1 MGKPVNIASTSHA
14 QQAELAALLGG
25 PRGTVVADA
34 NGELMEANA
43 RIEALETANNE
54 GAATVAGLN
63 ARIEAL
69 ETELAAEREAHAKTQ
84 AALAAAT
91 SAPTGE

>member
-14 QQAELAALLGG
+14 QQAELATLLGG
-25 PRGTVVADA
+25 GRGMAVADT
-34 NGELMEANA
+34 NGELIEANA
-43 RIEALETANNE
+43 RIEALES
-54 GAATVAGLN
+54 
-63 ARIEAL
+63 
-69 ETELAAEREAHAKTQ
+69 ELAAEREAHAKTQ

>member
-25 PRGTVVADA
+25 PRSAVSVQASD
-34 NGELMEANA
+34 ELQA

-63 ARIEAL
+63 AQIEAL
-69 ETELAAEREAHAKTQ
+69 ESELAAEREAHAKTQ
-84 AALAAAT
+84 AALTAAT
-91 SAPTGE
+91 SASGE

>member
-14 QQAELAALLGG
+14 QQAEMAALLGGG
-25 PRGTVVADA
+25 PRGTVVADTT
-34 NGELMEANA
+34 GELIEANA
-43 RIEALETANNE
+43 RIDALES
-54 GAATVAGLN
+54 
-63 ARIEAL
+63 
-69 ETELAAEREAHAKTQ
+69 ELAAEREAHAKTQ

>member
-25 PRGTVVADA
+25 PRSAVSVQASDEKIASLNADVEELTA
-34 NGELMEANA
+34 QLAAEQELRGEA
-43 RIEALETANNE
+43 ETA
-54 GAATVAGLN
+54 LN
-63 ARIEAL
+63 
-69 ETELAAEREAHAKTQ
+69 AEREAHAKTQ

-91 SAPTGE
+91 SASTGE